1 MAQRANNAYYRD
13 PDVARGFNNLS
24 SAILGSASGDAAY
37 ELARKRR
44 AEAAQ
49 AALLLDAVEGARNS
63 PALARQMLGKLQYD
77 TEGLSDEDVSNFA
90 VRTYAG
96 DNPDNFVAG
105 FQRAAITPYQ
115 IKTEEQKAFK
125 EQESG
130 LLSKA
135 KRTPLEN
142 QEAAIQAAIQSPEMQ
157 SLAAEI
163 VGIMPGEVRATP
175 DDMEAI
181 DFIDSTGPMGSGLPQ
196 NMDQITRAILMSGT
210 KSGAGIGGAVSAF
223 RHQQEIQKI
232 ELEKE
237 RVEKE
242 IVDTKALIQNSKLT
256 EQQYKEGAAQLAKL
270 QQMYEMLTAEQ
281 NNIKAIANTN
291 IADSK
296 LAVTLAEEQNKIDIS
311 NNNKAISDIN
321 LEDAKDKS
329 SFESENIK
337 HEKDI
342 NELERKRAELQL
354 KISEFKVDEAQSQA
368 DTAFS
373 VFMEQSE
380 DRATKGKIGEQKVK
394 KVTYEAE
401 TADIKKDIAEIQ
413 KDYQEELKPL
423 KLQYQEKQ
431 NQKVSEE
438 ITTEQ
443 TLRYFN
449 ATKIKAS
456 TRAILGRLAAS
467 LDISAQD
474 LLKAT
479 SQAELAAT
487 KAKSA
492 KDLAPGLKKI
502 QKSKIQQE
510 QDKAKLFAQE
520 LKQALRMDPVK
531 FEKLLKQVELIKE
544 QITGQKVKTQ
554 LSEVML
560 DQKQEIGDLELALR
574 ETEIEIAKKKSQNA
588 SLKNIETQQD
598 ILIKQAPKTQKAV
611 STKKPDWGS
620 TEDKLAEDIYDGALA
635 ATYRMDS
642 ENPNMIWQNQVPEA
656 VRIKLKQNA
665 ISDASEIHGDPSH
678 RFFNN
683 VRGAMN
689 DAVNVIAG
697 GVIIAKN
704 DSVKVGIPN
713 RLFTG
718 VKIKVLNGKIQEAK
732 SDLMDISYTG
742 VQADAIIERAQK
754 STSSR

>member
-44 AEAAQ
+44 AEAIAANLKNEDINQ
-49 AALLLDAVEGARNS
+49 LRGNRNVVRGMVSGMFGPEQMDTWTDDEWAALGGLFAQDENLMKNMKTGYLAPKQGSVYDA
-63 PALARQMLGKLQYD
+63 Q
-77 TEGLSDEDVSNFA
+77 
-90 VRTYAG
+90 
-96 DNPDNFVAG
+96 
-105 FQRAAITPYQ
+105 
-115 IKTEEQKAFK
+115 AFK
-125 EQESG
+125 EQEAG
-130 LLSKA
+130 LLSRA

-142 QEAAIQAAIQSPEMQ
+142 QEAAIQAAIQSKELQ

-163 VGIMPGEVRATP
+163 VGIMPDVHSGPGGMFP
-175 DDMEAI
+175 DKAKVYPKDI
-181 DFIDSTGPMGSGLPQ
+181 
-196 NMDQITRAILMSGT
+196 DQITRAVLMSGT
-210 KSGAGIGGAVSAF
+210 KSGAGIGGRISAY
-223 RHQQEIQKI
+223 RHQQEIERIEREKAEMQLEVESIKKTIQEENLTQEQIDTGIKKI
-232 ELEKE
+232 EQLVAGIKLRTQEQNQ
-237 RVEKE
+237 
-242 IVDTKALIQNSKLT
+242 IKA
-256 EQQYKEGAAQLAKL
+256 
-270 QQMYEMLTAEQ
+270 TAE
-281 NNIKAIANTN
+281 ASM
-291 IADSK
+291 ADSN

-311 NNNKAISDIN
+311 NNKKDISDLN
-321 LEDAKDKS
+321 LKDAKAKS
-329 SFESENIK
+329 SFETENIK

-456 TRAILGRLAAS
+456 TRAILDRLAAS

-479 SQAELAAT
+479 SQAE
-487 KAKSA
+487 KASTEAQSA

-531 FEKLLKQVELIKE
+531 FEKLLKQVDLIKE

-554 LSEVML
+554 LSELML
-560 DQKQEIGDLELALR
+560 GQKQEIGDLELALK
-574 ETEIEIAKKKSQNA
+574 EMEIEIAKKKSKNA

-598 ILIKQAPKTQKAV
+598 ILIKQAPKNQKAA
-611 STKKPDWGS
+611 SNKKPSWGS
-620 TEDKLAEDIYDGALA
+620 TQDQLATEIYDGALA

-665 ISDASEIHGDPSH
+665 IMDASEIHGDPGH

-683 VRGAMN
+683 IRGAMN

-704 DSVKVGIPN
+704 DSVEVGIPN

-732 SDLMDISYTG
+732 SDLMDMSYTG

>member
-44 AEAAQ
+44 AEAI
-49 AALLLDAVEGARNS
+49 AAELTNVDRQGIRGDEAVAKSLIGHLLPEGAWDS
-63 PALARQMLGKLQYD
+63 YSSDAKAGIGGLLATDQNFMNNTKTSYLAPKQGSVYD
-77 TEGLSDEDVSNFA
+77 A
-90 VRTYAG
+90 
-96 DNPDNFVAG
+96 
-105 FQRAAITPYQ
+105 Q
-115 IKTEEQKAFK
+115 AFK
-125 EQESG
+125 EQEAG
-130 LLSKA
+130 LLSRA

-142 QEAAIQAAIQSPEMQ
+142 QEAAIQSAIQSKELQ

-163 VGIMPGEVRATP
+163 VGIMPGEVKATP
-175 DDMEAI
+175 EGMESI

-210 KSGAGIGGAVSAF
+210 KSGAGIGGALSAF

-232 ELEKE
+232 EIAKE
-237 RVEKE
+237 QVEKE

-256 EQQYKEGAAQLAKL
+256 EQQYKEGAAKLAKL
-270 QQMYEMLTAEQ
+270 QQMYETLTAEQ

-291 IADSK
+291 IADSN
-296 LAVTLAEEQNKIDIS
+296 LAVTLAEEQNKISIS
-311 NNNKAISDIN
+311 NNKKAISDLN
-321 LEDAKDKS
+321 LKDAQAKS
-329 SFESENIK
+329 SFESKDIQ

-342 NELERKRAELQL
+342 NELERKKAELQVE
-354 KISEFKVDEAQSQA
+354 ISQFKVDEAESQA

-431 NQKVSEE
+431 NQKLSEE

-449 ATKIKAS
+449 ANKLKAS
-456 TRAILGRLAAS
+456 TRAILDKLAAS

-479 SQAELAAT
+479 SQAE
-487 KAKSA
+487 KASTEAQSA

-502 QKSKIQQE
+502 QKSKIQQAE
-510 QDKAKLFAQE
+510 SKAKLFAQE
-520 LKQALRMDPVK
+520 LQQALKMDPVK
-531 FEKLLKQVELIKE
+531 FQKLMEQVDLIRE
-544 QITGQKVKTQ
+544 QITGQTIKNR

-560 DQKQEIGDLELALR
+560 DQKQEIGDKELALK
-574 ETEIEIAKKKSQNA
+574 ELEIEIAKKKSQGA
-588 SLKNIETQQD
+588 SLKNMETHEN
-598 ILIKQAPKTQKAV
+598 ILIKQAPKNQKAV
-611 STKKPDWGS
+611 STEPQAWES
-620 TEDKLAEDIYDGALA
+620 AEDQLATEIYDGALKA
-635 ATYRMDS
+635 AYRLDS
-642 ENPNMIWQNQVPEA
+642 KNPNMIWQNRVPER
-656 VRIKLKQNA
+656 VRILLKNNA
-665 ISDASEIHGDPSH
+665 IDEASRQYTDSGHPNFKNIRRAMS
-678 RFFNN
+678 
-683 VRGAMN
+683 GAVGVL
-689 DAVNVIAG
+689 AS
-697 GVIIAKN
+697 GVIIAEN
-704 DSVKVGIPN
+704 DYAKVGIPN
-713 RLFTG
+713 RFFTN
-718 VKIKVLNGKIQEAK
+718 VKSFVKAGESQAAK
-732 SDLMDISYTG
+732 GYLMEVGYTG
-742 VQADAIIERAQK
+742 VEADAIIERAEK
-754 STSSR
+754 STSSQ

>member
-49 AALLLDAVEGARNS
+49 QGLLLEAIEGAKNN

-77 TEGLSDEDVSNFA
+77 TEGISDDAVSNFA

-96 DNPDNFVAG
+96 DNPDNFIAG

-142 QEAAIQAAIQSPEMQ
+142 QEAAIQSAIQSDELQ
-157 SLAAEI
+157 SLAAEMI
-163 VGIMPGEVRATP
+163 GFTP
-175 DDMEAI
+175 DY
-181 DFIDSTGPMGSGLPQ
+181 SSGPGGMFPDKAKVYPKD
-196 NMDQITRAILMSGT
+196 MDQITRAMFMSGT

-223 RHQQEIQKI
+223 RHQQDIERIEREKAEMQLEVESIKKTIQEENLTQEQIDTGIKKI
-232 ELEKE
+232 EQLVAGIKLRTQEQNQ
-237 RVEKE
+237 
-242 IVDTKALIQNSKLT
+242 IKA
-256 EQQYKEGAAQLAKL
+256 
-270 QQMYEMLTAEQ
+270 TAE
-281 NNIKAIANTN
+281 ASM
-291 IADSK
+291 ADSN

-311 NNNKAISDIN
+311 NNKKDISDLN
-321 LEDAKDKS
+321 LKDAKAKS
-329 SFESENIK
+329 SFETEDIK
-337 HEKDI
+337 NEKEI

-354 KISEFKVDEAQSQA
+354 KISEFKVDEAQSQS

-373 VFMEQSE
+373 VFMEQVEGRS
-380 DRATKGKIGEQKVK
+380 TQGKIGEQKVK
-394 KVTYEAE
+394 KITSEAE
-401 TADIKKDIAEIQ
+401 EAGIKKDIAGIK
-413 KDYQEELKPL
+413 KDYEEELKPL
-423 KLQYQEKQ
+423 KLKYQENK
-431 NQKVSEE
+431 NQLVSEE

-449 ATKIKAS
+449 ANKLKAS
-456 TRAILGRLAAS
+456 TKAILDRLAAS

-479 SQAELAAT
+479 SQAE
-487 KAKSA
+487 KASTEAQSA

-502 QKSKIQQE
+502 QKSKVQQE

-520 LKQALRMDPVK
+520 LKQALKMDPVK
-531 FEKLLKQVELIKE
+531 FEKLMEQVDLIRE
-544 QITGQKVKTQ
+544 QITGQTIKNR

-560 DQKQEIGDLELALR
+560 DQKQEIGDLELALK

-611 STKKPDWGS
+611 STKKPSWGS
-620 TEDKLAEDIYDGALA
+620 TQDKLAEEIYDGALA
-635 ATYRMDS
+635 ATYRTDS
-642 ENPNMIWQNQVPEA
+642 ENPNMIWQNRVPEA

-665 ISDASEIHGDPSH
+665 IMDASEIHGDPGH

-683 VRGAMN
+683 IRGAMN

-704 DSVKVGIPN
+704 DSVEVGIPN

-732 SDLMDISYTG
+732 SDLMDMSYTG